1 MVFAKTSTPA
11 PPGTNGKDPD
21 MTTSAT
27 LARPS
32 STAVYA
38 EPLLA
43 VRDLSVEFETKR
55 GTLKAVDGVSF
66 DLAPGE
72 RLAIVGESGSGKS
85 VMSMSLLQLVTYP
98 GRIVG
103 GSALLEGQDLIALKG
118 SALRTVR
125 GSKVTMIFQDPM
137 TSLNPVLRVT
147 DQITAPLKRHL
158 GLSQHAAEQK
168 ALEALRRVGIPD
180 PERNIRA
187 YPHELSGGMRQR
199 VLIAMAVACE
209 PRLLIADEPT
219 TALDVTIQAQ
229 IIELLKEQA
238 AELNSAVIFVTHDMG
253 VVARFAHRVG
263 VMYGG
268 RLVEIGPVEE
278 IFENPQ
284 HPYTRGLLASIP
296 TVGGEMPERLAQ
308 IDGTP
313 PDLARLPEG
322 CSFAP
327 RCDAAQA
334 PCLQVRP
341 ELTRRGPG
349 HEAAC
354 LVTES
359 EAGGASWRRP
369 NH

>member
-1 MVFAKTSTPA
+1 MTS
-11 PPGTNGKDPD
+11 
-21 MTTSAT
+21 SAT
-27 LARPS
+27 LTRPS
-32 STAVYA
+32 SAGNGA
-38 EPLLA
+38 EPLLS
-43 VRDLSVEFETKR
+43 VRGLSVEFGTKR
-55 GTLKAVDGVSF
+55 GTVKAVDGVSF

-98 GRIVG
+98 GRIVS
-103 GSALLEGQDLIALKG
+103 GSAVLEGNDLLALKG
-118 SALRTVR
+118 GPLRAIR

-137 TSLNPVLRVT
+137 TSLNPVLRVV

-158 GLSQHAAEQK
+158 GLSQHAAEEK

-238 AELNSAVIFVTHDMG
+238 AALNSAVIFVTHDMG

-278 IFENPQ
+278 IFANPQ

-296 TVGGEMPERLAQ
+296 TVGGDMPERLAQ

-327 RCDAAQA
+327 RCELVEGR
-334 PCLQVRP
+334 CRQVRP
-341 ELTRRGPG
+341 DLTRRGPS

-354 LVTES
+354 LVTET
-359 EAGGASWRRP
+359 EPGGAQWRHP

>member
-1 MVFAKTSTPA
+1 
-11 PPGTNGKDPD
+11 

>member
-1 MVFAKTSTPA
+1 
-11 PPGTNGKDPD
+11 
-21 MTTSAT
+21 MTASAT
-27 LARPS
+27 LARAPRPGDG
-32 STAVYA
+32 VQ
-38 EPLLA
+38 PLLS

-55 GTLKAVDGVSF
+55 GMVKAVDHVSF

-98 GRIVG
+98 GRITG
-103 GSALLEGQDLIALKG
+103 GTAMLEGQDLLG
-118 SALRTVR
+118 LRGRDLRALR
-125 GSKVTMIFQDPM
+125 GSRVTMIFQDPM
-137 TSLNPVLRVT
+137 TSLNPVLRVV

-158 GLSQHAAEQK
+158 GLSQHESEVK

-229 IIELLKEQA
+229 IIELLKQQA

-268 RLVEIGPVEE
+268 RLVEIGPVAE
-278 IFENPQ
+278 IFSNPQ

-308 IDGTP
+308 IDGVP

-327 RCDAAQA
+327 RCELVAGR
-334 PCLQVRP
+334 CRQVRP
-341 ELTRRGPG
+341 ELSTRGPE
-349 HEAAC
+349 HQAAC

-359 EAGGASWRRP
+359 EFGGAR
-369 NH
+369 